1 MILPDVLAVREIDV
15 DSGFELHFKINKG
28 NGVVGKEERRW
39 THRYGKT
46 MCSFSLAYMSS
57 FCVSF
62 SVIYSYLVSVDVLE
76 FMAGTVVAFRGVT
89 VAVILK
95 VESVRDVNFVES
107 ADLWMMVRWDSGEAC
122 KEWLNLEIQR
132 CALAIV

>member
-28 NGVVGKEERRW
+28 NGVVGKEERW
-39 THRYGKT
+39 THRYGKPNALFL
-46 MCSFSLAYMSS
+46 SAYMSS

-95 VESVRDVNFVES
+95 VESVREVNFVES